1 MVNMKSRKVGGGN
14 KKASKFS
21 RNDSENNLVLAE
33 GSSEIDISD
42 SIYHTVQVH
51 S

>member
-1 MVNMKSRKVGGGN
+1 MVNMKSRKKNGDMRKV
-14 KKASKFS
+14 SKFS

-42 SIYHTVQVH
+42 SIYHTVH
-51 S
+51 APT